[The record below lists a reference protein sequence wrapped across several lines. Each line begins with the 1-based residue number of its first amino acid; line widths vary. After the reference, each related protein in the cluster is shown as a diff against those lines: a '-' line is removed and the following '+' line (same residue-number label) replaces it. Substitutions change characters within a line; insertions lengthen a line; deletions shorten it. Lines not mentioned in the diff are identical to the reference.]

1 MLALRGC
8 ASLSAE
14 PPPPAEYRCLVQD
27 PLDGPSAAPGDK
39 RWFCPHAATQCY
51 EGGFD
56 AASADADAIAAAVHD
71 DGFAVVRAGLATG
84 FVEECAAAFSSR
96 LEAHIA
102 RIGANDPETR
112 NRGPH
117 RHYIDMPVVLPFAQI
132 VEPPLVAA
140 IVHRLLGPEAAAER
154 LASDTPLGSG
164 SVYQALHPDGAAAGP
179 FRRPGELLER
189 EGLAGSLVLNWPLC
203 DVTEANGPVE
213 ISAGSHRYPLA
224 VAHARI
230 ADGTAPLQRVLL
242 RKGDFLLRDLRT
254 LHRGTPNTTAIP
266 RPNMT

>member
-1 MLALRGC
+1 M
-8 ASLSAE
+8 AE
-14 PPPPAEYRCLVQD
+14 LQGAGAIVYDSEDTTTMRA
-27 PLDGPSAAPGDK
+27 DGLTK
-39 RWFCPHAATQCY
+39 
-51 EGGFD
+51 
-56 AASADADAIAAAVHD
+56 I
-71 DGFAVVRAGLATG
+71 
-84 FVEECAAAFSSR
+84 
-96 LEAHIA
+96 
-102 RIGANDPETR
+102 
-112 NRGPH
+112 
-117 RHYIDMPVVLPFAQI
+117 LPFAQI

-203 DVTEANGPVE
+203 DVTEANGPLE

-224 VAHARI
+224 HAHARI

-254 LHRGTPNTTAIP
+254 LHRGTPNTTAVP
-266 RPNMT
+266 RPNMK